1 MKWEKY
7 DTGWRVELAKKQN
20 VKESII
26 DLLEKC
32 TQCIKES
39 DAYIWFVPKEDI
51 EDYYQNTCI
60 GLYHPDYGDINID
73 VSVKRNDI
81 MFKEVILGVEFVG
94 LIK

>member
-7 DTGWRVELAKKQN
+7 DTSWLVELAKKKN

-26 DLLEKC
+26 SSLEKC

-51 EDYYQNTCI
+51 ADYRHDSCI
-60 GLYHPDYGDINID
+60 GLYHPDYGDINLD
-73 VSVKRNDI
+73 VSVKRDDI
-81 MFKEVILGVEFVG
+81 MLEEVVVGVEFVG